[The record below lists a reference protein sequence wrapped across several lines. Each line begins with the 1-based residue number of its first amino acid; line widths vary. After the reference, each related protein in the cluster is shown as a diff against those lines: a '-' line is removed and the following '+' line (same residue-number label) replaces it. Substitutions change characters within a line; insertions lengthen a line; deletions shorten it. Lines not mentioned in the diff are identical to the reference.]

1 MPPAGSLSAE
11 QLSFFDANGELA
23 SAIAPASSSLSLS
36 PPAAGDEV
44 MHELATW
51 RGAFTE
57 VIPTPK
63 SKS

>member
-23 SAIAPASSSLSLS
+23 SAIAPASSSLSL
-36 PPAAGDEV
+36 PAAGDEV